1 MAKEVGIRLKS
12 CRRASLLRLLFVLFV
27 SFAFFFNSVAY
38 GLEVTARAAVVLE
51 GETERI
57 LYAKNPDLKLPPAS
71 TTKLVTAMVVLD
83 HLNPEDIV
91 RVSKK
96 AARTPSVSPR
106 LLANQKLR
114 VSDLLYLS
122 LMRSINGA
130 TVALAETVAGSEWAF
145 VKLMNKKAQDLGAMN
160 TRFINASGLPG
171 KGQYIT
177 ALDLARIMK
186 ASLSYPLLKEIMN
199 TREKVLVT
207 DSRSFVLKNT
217 NRMLWMDD
225 CFIGGK
231 TGFTRAARHC
241 LAFAATKGQ
250 STFVAALLGEGV
262 RDSLWQNASA
272 LLSTSVLVASGD
284 ASPEIYV
291 NAETPVLLA
300 SYDISKSAKKT
311 KHKHSKKKI
320 SKKKTAAKTGTIYH
334 KVKKGEN
341 LTTIAK
347 KYHLGLQELK
357 DLNGINTKKEAR
369 IKAGQRLK
377 VGKKTI
383 RSKKPLQAAGETAK
397 EES

>member
-1 MAKEVGIRLKS
+1 
-12 CRRASLLRLLFVLFV
+12 V
-27 SFAFFFNSVAY
+27 SFTFLFDAVAY
-38 GLEVTARAAVVLE
+38 GLEVSARAAVVLD

-71 TTKLVTAMVVLD
+71 TTKLVTAMVALD
-83 HLNPEDIV
+83 RLNPEDMVTI
-91 RVSKK
+91 SKK
-96 AARTPSVSPR
+96 AAGTPSVAPR
-106 LLANQKLR
+106 LIPRQKLR

-130 TVALAETVAGSEWAF
+130 TVALAEAAAGSEWEF
-145 VKLMNKKAQDLGAMN
+145 VKLMNKKAQDLGALN

-177 ALDLARIMK
+177 ALDLAKIMK
-186 ASLSYPLLKEIMN
+186 ASLSYPLIREIMN

-207 DSRSFVLKNT
+207 DRKNFVLRNT
-217 NRMLWMDD
+217 NRMLWVDD

-262 RDSLWQNASA
+262 RDSLWQNANA
-272 LLSTSVLVASGD
+272 LLSTSVLVANGE

-311 KHKHSKKKI
+311 KHYKKKKKT

-357 DLNGINTKKEAR
+357 GLNGINTKKEAR
-369 IKAGQRLK
+369 IKAGRRLI
-377 VGKKTI
+377 VGKKKIKST
-383 RSKKPLQAAGETAK
+383 KPLQAAGETAK

>member
-1 MAKEVGIRLKS
+1 MS
-12 CRRASLLRLLFVLFV
+12 FTFLFD
-27 SFAFFFNSVAY
+27 AVAY
-38 GLEVTARAAVVLE
+38 GLEVSARAAVVLD

-71 TTKLVTAMVVLD
+71 TTKLVTAMVALD
-83 HLNPEDIV
+83 RLNPEDMVTI
-91 RVSKK
+91 SKK
-96 AARTPSVSPR
+96 AAGTPSVAPR
-106 LLANQKLR
+106 LIPRQKLR

-130 TVALAETVAGSEWAF
+130 TVALAEAAAGSEWEF
-145 VKLMNKKAQDLGAMN
+145 VKLMNKKAQDLGALN

-177 ALDLARIMK
+177 ALDLAKIMK
-186 ASLSYPLLKEIMN
+186 ASLSYPLIREIMN

-207 DSRSFVLKNT
+207 DRKNFVLRNT
-217 NRMLWMDD
+217 NRMLWVDD

-262 RDSLWQNASA
+262 RDSLWQNANA
-272 LLSTSVLVASGD
+272 LLSTSVLVANGE

-311 KHKHSKKKI
+311 KHYKKKKKT

-357 DLNGINTKKEAR
+357 GLNGINTKKEAR
-369 IKAGQRLK
+369 IKAGRRLI
-377 VGKKTI
+377 VGKKKIKST
-383 RSKKPLQAAGETAK
+383 KPLQAAGETAK